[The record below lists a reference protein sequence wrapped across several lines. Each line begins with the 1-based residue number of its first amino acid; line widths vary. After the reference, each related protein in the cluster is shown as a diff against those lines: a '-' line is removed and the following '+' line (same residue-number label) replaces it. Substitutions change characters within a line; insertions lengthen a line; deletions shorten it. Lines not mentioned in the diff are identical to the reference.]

1 MATDFAHFFDMSL
14 DLLCTVDPRGR
25 FLDANPAWLERLGY
39 SPLDLRGLDVA
50 DFVHSEDRPGHAEM
64 LDRVAGGAP
73 MVHYESRFRASDGT
87 YRWLSWTMNFHA
99 GDELAYCVA
108 RDVTTYR
115 QAVEERDRTIEESQ
129 RLQSEL
135 MRRTDQQQEVLSAMA
150 TPIIQVWDD
159 VVTLPIVGVIDST
172 RATEMKEALLHAVS
186 RTGARIAIVD
196 MTGVEMVDTATADHI
211 VRLMQGVQ
219 LLGAQGII
227 TGIQPAVAQIIVNLG
242 VDLGGVMT
250 LRSLREGL
258 RYSLQVMGYR
268 VVATGEEV

>member
-1 MATDFAHFFDMSL
+1 MATDFAHFFEISL

-25 FLDANPAWLERLGY
+25 FLETNPAWRESLGY
-39 SPLDLRGLDVA
+39 GPTDLRGLDVV
-50 DFVHSEDRPGHAEM
+50 DFVHAEDRPGHAEM
-64 LDRVAGGAP
+64 LERVANGTP
-73 MVHYESRFRASDGT
+73 CVHHQSRFRGADGS

-99 GDELAYCVA
+99 GDELAYCAA
-108 RDVTTYR
+108 RDITSFR
-115 QAVEERDRTIEESQ
+115 DAVEERDRTIEESQ
-129 RLQSEL
+129 RLQNEL
-135 MRRTDQQQEVLSAMA
+135 MRRTDQQQEVLAAMA
-150 TPIIQVWDD
+150 SPIIQVWDD

-196 MTGVEMVDTATADHI
+196 MTAVEMVDTATADHI

-242 VDLGGVMT
+242 VDLGDIMT

-258 RYSLQVMGYR
+258 RYSLQELGYR
-268 VVATGEEV
+268 VLEPEDEA